1 MQLKTLLRKELLD
14 VIRDKRTII
23 SMIVVPLV
31 AIPLL
36 TGGFAFLMYKSEQ
49 KVKEATYK
57 VAVDEKIND
66 KIVDFL
72 SKEKLEPIKTSSTVI
87 ESLIISKQVHAGI
100 MFDSVSRAFV
110 ILYDASNRRSEESA
124 TRCEQALMRYRET
137 VIDSNLKEMGIRP
150 ESIKPFD
157 IKRTNLA
164 RPRKMFG
171 TIFGTLIGYLI
182 VILMFAMSSSPT
194 VDLVTGEKER
204 KTLEIL
210 LSSPANRM
218 EIILAKLS
226 AIVIVGLVSLT
237 LYILGYVVS
246 MGGILRSIL
255 PAEVYMGAN
264 INVGV
269 SFWTVLALFFTILPF
284 IIFAAS
290 VEIAIASFARSYKE
304 AQSYLSPLIIIVIF
318 PAIAGFA
325 SIDTSVSIQQAL
337 IPIYNLTQLIK
348 ALLAGEL
355 SVGIWL
361 LGFLANTLYAAIA
374 VAAAFYIFN
383 KEEILIRG

>member
-57 VAVDEKIND
+57 VAVDEKVND

-100 MFDSVSRAFV
+100 MFDSVSWAFV

-337 IPIYNLTQLIK
+337 IPIYNLTQIIK

-383 KEEILIRG
+383 KEEILIRS